1 MNRKTVIS
9 CAALFAASI
18 FFLESSHC
26 YWVWTPGSKKFVNP
40 KYAVKDSP
48 KEQFDWAMSFYNA
61 KDYKRAAGEF
71 EKLLKHYEF
80 SEEAAEA
87 QYYAGLA
94 YENQAKYYIAFQNY
108 QKIFE
113 NYPHSKRLEEVV
125 EREFNIGNV
134 YLTKI
139 NSKLLG
145 AELMAPLDR
154 AQEIF
159 KKVVENAPYGP
170 FADKA
175 QFSLGEAYKKAGIF
189 DEAVLA
195 FKKLVEEYPSSQL
208 AASSRYEIA
217 SCAYQASLKPA
228 YDVAPAEGAI
238 SAFKEFV
245 DTNKDE
251 KLAKEAQATL
261 KALEDNMA
269 EKAFSTAKFY
279 EARKRYES
287 AVVYYREVVEKY
299 PSSAFAKEASDR
311 VGELEKNIGR
321 AK

>member
-1 MNRKTVIS
+1 MKHKTLIT
-9 CAALFAASI
+9 CAAIFAASI

-26 YWVWTPGSKKFVNP
+26 FWVWTPGSKKFVNP

-48 KEQFDWAMSFYNA
+48 REQFKWAMGFYDSA
-61 KDYKRAAGEF
+61 DYARAAAEF

-87 QYYAGLA
+87 QYYTGLS
-94 YENQAKYYIAFQNY
+94 YENQSKYYIAFQNY

-113 NYPHSKRLEEVV
+113 NYPHSKRLDEVI
-125 EREFNIGNV
+125 ERQFNIGNV

-145 AELMAPLDR
+145 SELMAPLDR

-159 KKVVENAPYGP
+159 KNVVENAPYGP

-175 QFSLGEAYKKAGIF
+175 QFKLGEAYKKAGLF

-195 FKKLVEEYPSSQL
+195 FKRLVDEYPSSPL
-208 AASSRYEIA
+208 IANAKYEIA

-228 YDVAPAEGAI
+228 YDVAPSEGAI
-238 SAFKEFV
+238 AAFKEFV
-245 DTNKDE
+245 ETNKDE
-251 KLAKEAQATL
+251 ELAKEAEDTL
-261 KALEDNMA
+261 MRLEESMA
-269 EKAFSTAKFY
+269 EKVFSTAKFY
-279 EARKRYES
+279 EARKRYTS
-287 AVVYYREVVEKY
+287 AIVYYKEVVEKY
-299 PSSAFAKEASDR
+299 PRSAFASAAAEKIDT
-311 VGELEKNIGR
+311 LEKHAGGG
-321 AK
+321 K